1 MRALR
6 WTGAVVLLV
15 ISSLLVVSAVAAR
28 FARSEILDTDRYVAT
43 VAPLASDPAIQSAVT
58 TRVTTEVMRAA
69 DIPALTQQ
77 LAEATGIRGAEQAA
91 TLAAPAIANWVQGQV
106 NRIVGELVTSPQF
119 ATIWTEVNRSAHEQI
134 DKLLTGED
142 GRFVSTQDADVVVN
156 LGSVLSAA
164 RDALVAKG
172 WTFLSRIPDVSI
184 PYTVAHLENLPRLQ
198 QAVSRLDKA
207 ATWLPVLALLL
218 LGLAAWCAPNHR
230 RGLFI
235 GLLTSAGL
243 IALVLLAYT
252 VFRGRYADQIAARGM
267 NVDAALAIWDQVL
280 KYLIIALGTTL
291 VAALLGA
298 VWVFLAGP
306 SRIAQFFRRTVN
318 RLLDPVGRAIGPQPG
333 VRSFVLRWQAWI
345 GVLIAIG
352 GIWWLLASP
361 TIATA
366 VVVVGV
372 AGLATAAV
380 TLLRRLPDP
389 PAPA

>member
-1 MRALR
+1 MRAFR

-28 FARSEILDTDRYVAT
+28 FARSEILDTDKYVAT
-43 VAPLASDPAIQSAVT
+43 VAPLASDPAVQSAIT
-58 TRVTTEVMRAA
+58 TRVTTEVMKAA

-77 LAEATGIRGAEQAA
+77 LAEATGIRGAQQAA
-91 TLAAPAIANWVQGQV
+91 TLAAPAITNWVQGQV
-106 NRIVGELVTSPQF
+106 TKIVDELVTSPQF
-119 ATIWTEVNRSAHEQI
+119 ATIWTDVNRAAHTQI

-142 GRFVSTQDADVVVN
+142 GKYVSTQDADVVIN
-156 LGSVLSAA
+156 LGAVLSAA
-164 RDALVAKG
+164 RDALVARG

-184 PYTVAHLENLPRLQ
+184 PYTVAHLENLPELQ
-198 QAVSRLDKA
+198 RAADLLDKA

-218 LGLAAWCAPNHR
+218 LGLAVWCAPNHR
-230 RGLFI
+230 RGLLI
-235 GLLTSAGL
+235 GLLTTAGL
-243 IALVLLAYT
+243 LVVVLLAYT
-252 VFRGRYADQIAARGM
+252 VFRSRYQDQIAARGM

-280 KYLIIALGTTL
+280 AYLLIALGTTL

-298 VWVFLAGP
+298 AWVFLAGP
-306 SRIAQFFRRTVN
+306 SRVGQFFRRTVN
-318 RLLDPVGRAIGPQPG
+318 RVVDPVGRAIGPQPA
-333 VRSFVLRWQAWI
+333 VRSFIRRWQAWI
-345 GVLIAIG
+345 GVLIAVG

-372 AGLATAAV
+372 AGLATAVV

-389 PAPA
+389 V